1 MGIDTRFWGP
11 SGWQLFHRI
20 AFHSKNTQ
28 VLENMGEVLPCKFC
42 RKSTSYF
49 VRKHP
54 LRGNAARWLYDIHNM
69 VNDKLRKQCA
79 TDPKVVNP
87 GPDPTFEK
95 VESYYKNKTLDGI
108 HGGKFLL
115 SIAVNFTMTPLR
127 LKIQKRFLENLA
139 KAYPRFAEYYERNP
153 PDFQNYPEWMNGFV
167 KGSIAEV
174 RSFESKCKHGK
185 TCRRKRGGSRRL
197 L

>member
-1 MGIDTRFWGP
+1 
-11 SGWQLFHRI
+11 
-20 AFHSKNTQ
+20 
-28 VLENMGEVLPCKFC
+28 
-42 RKSTSYF
+42 
-49 VRKHP
+49 
-54 LRGNAARWLYDIHNM
+54 M

-95 VESYYKNKTLDGI
+95 VESYYKNKSLDGI

-139 KAYPRFAEYYERNP
+139 KAYPRFAEYYEKNP
-153 PDFQNYPEWMNGFV
+153 PDFENYPEWMNGFV
-167 KGSIAEV
+167 KGSINEV

-197 L
+197 V